1 MQRYKRVSTILLSE
15 LPLSNKNNPS
25 KDRFTFANKGNNT
38 AGDVALSPK
47 FSLIKLLFVEARRPK
62 RVIK

>member
-1 MQRYKRVSTILLSE
+1 MQGNKRVSTIFLSE

-38 AGDVALSPK
+38 AGDVALSTK
-47 FSLIKLLFVEARRPK
+47 FSLIKLCLCPK